1 MRRFNHS
8 QRYVKAI
15 NSARWR
21 QVVQQVR
28 KSQDNLCA
36 ECMKLGIATPIDSVH
51 HIVPAEEHAS
61 DEVFERQFFNLANLV
76 GLCRS
81 HHEEAD
87 LLLMKGT
94 REERKRRTRAQVDE
108 FLKRLTNEG

>member
-1 MRRFNHS
+1 MGRFSHS
-8 QRYVKAI
+8 ERYNRAI
-15 NSARWR
+15 NCQKWVKTA
-21 QVVQQVR
+21 QMVR
-28 KSQDNLCA
+28 KRQNNLCA
-36 ECMKLGIATPIDSVH
+36 ECLKLGIATPIDSVH

-61 DEVFERQFFNLANLV
+61 DEVFNRQFFNLANLV

-87 LLLMKGT
+87 LLLLKGT

-108 FLKRLTNEG
+108 FIKRLTNEG

>member
-28 KSQDNLCA
+28 KRQDNLCA
-36 ECMKLGIATPIDSVH
+36 ECLKLGIATPIDSVH
-51 HIVPAEEHAS
+51 HIVPAEERAN
-61 DEVFERQFFNLANLV
+61 DEVFERMFYSLSNLV

-87 LLLMKGT
+87 LLLLKGT
-94 REERKRRTRAQVDE
+94 REEHKRRTRAQVDE
-108 FLKRLTNEG
+108 FIKRLTNES

>member
-8 QRYVKAI
+8 ERYVKAI
-15 NSARWR
+15 NSVKWQKTALL
-21 QVVQQVR
+21 VR
-28 KSQDNLCA
+28 KRQDNLCA

-51 HIVPAEEHAS
+51 HIVPAEERAN
-61 DEVFERQFFNLANLV
+61 DEVFERMFYSLSNLV

-87 LLLMKGT
+87 LLLNKGT
-94 REERKRRTRAQVDE
+94 KEEHQRRAKAKAEE
-108 FLKRLTNEG
+108 FIKQLCK

>member
-28 KSQDNLCA
+28 KRQNNLCA

>member
-8 QRYVKAI
+8 ERYVKAI
-15 NSARWR
+15 NSVKWQKTALL
-21 QVVQQVR
+21 VR
-28 KSQDNLCA
+28 KRQNNLCA

-51 HIVPAEEHAS
+51 HIVPAEERAN
-61 DEVFERQFFNLANLV
+61 DEVFERMFYSLDNLV

-87 LLLMKGT
+87 LLLRKGT
-94 REERKRRTRAQVDE
+94 KEEHQRRAKAQAEE
-108 FLKRLTNEG
+108 FIKKLCE

>member
-21 QVVQQVR
+21 QLVQQVR

-61 DEVFERQFFNLANLV
+61 DEVFNRQFFNLANLV

-87 LLLMKGT
+87 LLLLKGT

>member
-8 QRYVKAI
+8 PRYVKAI

-36 ECMKLGIATPIDSVH
+36 ECLKLGIATPIDSVH

-94 REERKRRTRAQVDE
+94 REEHKRRTRAQVDE